1 MASIRANCPNCGQV
15 DLRPEELSLRVEA
28 DHGRYGFTCPG
39 CRTEVSGSA
48 DRRMVAVLIAAGVE
62 AGSAERA
69 PEAALPPEDR
79 SPRPDAAAFTLDDV
93 IDLHFL
99 LDDDAWLEEE
109 LSQDREHELQR

>member
-15 DLRPEELSLRVEA
+15 DLRPEELSLRVET
-28 DHGRYGFTCPG
+28 DEGRYGFTCPG
-39 CRTEVSGSA
+39 CCAEVTGSA
-48 DRRMVAVLIAAGVE
+48 DPRMVALLLAAGVE
-62 AGSAERA
+62 AESAQRA
-69 PEAALPPEDR
+69 PEDALAPEDR

-109 LSQDREHELQR
+109 LVQDLEHELQR